1 MAIFA
6 IGDMHLSLG
15 TDKPMDVFPGWEGYL
30 PRLEASWRKLIGP
43 DDTVVLAG
51 DTSWAMNLN
60 DTKADF
66 AFIQSLP
73 GQKWLLKGNHDYWWT
88 TTRKMETF
96 LAANGFDTL
105 HILHNNACIAD
116 DTALCGT
123 RGWPFDDLAAQGEKL
138 MAREAGRL
146 RMSLQAAGDA
156 AQRIAFL
163 HYPPIYQGYKCPEM
177 LELLDKYEV
186 ERCYYGHL
194 HGYTHRR
201 AFEGM
206 REKTEYALIAADYVA
221 FQPVKICN

>member
-30 PRLEASWRKLIGP
+30 PRLEANWRKLIGP
-43 DDTVVLAG
+43 DDTVILAG

-96 LAANGFDTL
+96 LDRQWL
-105 HILHNNACIAD
+105 
-116 DTALCGT
+116 
-123 RGWPFDDLAAQGEKL
+123 
-138 MAREAGRL
+138 
-146 RMSLQAAGDA
+146 
-156 AQRIAFL
+156 
-163 HYPPIYQGYKCPEM
+163 
-177 LELLDKYEV
+177 
-186 ERCYYGHL
+186 
-194 HGYTHRR
+194 
-201 AFEGM
+201 
-206 REKTEYALIAADYVA
+206 
-221 FQPVKICN
+221 